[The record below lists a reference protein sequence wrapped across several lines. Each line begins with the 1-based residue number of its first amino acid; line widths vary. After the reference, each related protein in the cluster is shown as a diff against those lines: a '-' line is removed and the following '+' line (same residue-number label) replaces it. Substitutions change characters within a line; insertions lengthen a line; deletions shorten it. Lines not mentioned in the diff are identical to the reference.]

1 MAFISSQNQLTKTS
15 QAILRRPSTYVK
27 VVFAMT
33 ERNFTLEE
41 ANAEV
46 LWLEATFARL
56 DPLREELAARH
67 NALLELLRQ
76 RSGNGAA
83 SHDEEI
89 RDQQATIEFLT
100 QQLRREVQEIT
111 EKGIIVRD
119 LERGLVDFPS
129 RREGRDIF
137 LCWVQGEENIGFWH
151 GTDEGFGSR
160 KRL

>member
-1 MAFISSQNQLTKTS
+1 MAFLCSQDQLPKISQP
-15 QAILRRPSTYVK
+15 ILRRPPTYVK
-27 VVFAMT
+27 VIFTMT
-33 ERNFTLEE
+33 ERRFTLEE

-67 NALLELLRQ
+67 NALLELLHQ

-89 RDQQATIEFLT
+89 RDQQATIEALT
-100 QQLRREVQEIT
+100 QQLGREVQGIT

-129 RREGRDIF
+129 HREGRDIF
-137 LCWVQGEENIGFWH
+137 LCWVQGEEQIGYWH
-151 GTDEGFGSR
+151 GTEEGFGSR

>member
-1 MAFISSQNQLTKTS
+1 MGPPA
-15 QAILRRPSTYVK
+15 
-27 VVFAMT
+27 
-33 ERNFTLEE
+33 
-41 ANAEV
+41 
-46 LWLEATFARL
+46 
-56 DPLREELAARH
+56 
-67 NALLELLRQ
+67 
-76 RSGNGAA
+76 
-83 SHDEEI
+83 HDEEI

-151 GTDEGFGSR
+151 GTVEGFGSR